1 MNLSEFLNIASSI
14 KSDPKYFLA
23 VNFGCRVNSAE
34 INQLS
39 QILVDQNFLPVN
51 KAQNSPN
58 IIIIN
63 TCSITQKGEKE
74 SLSKVRHLKKQ
85 FPNSLIFVTG
95 CAHLDKVSKL
105 KSVYVFDNQSKEN
118 ILSDTNCAYTSK
130 INDKF
135 SHSHKFI
142 LKIQSGCTQF
152 CSYCTVPYRRQYL
165 FSLSPKKAI
174 ETVNQAIKNGY
185 QELIITGVNLEQ
197 YQFGLSKL
205 IKTILA
211 KTQIKKISFG
221 SIPLNTIDK
230 TFISLYQN
238 PLYQPRLPTFLHIP
252 IQSGSDKILKL
263 MNRPYTREN
272 IIKKFNLLKSIK
284 VPFFQGGV
292 PRGQRGLTF
301 GTDIIVGFPKET
313 ATDFQKTYTLCQNLN
328 FKKIH
333 TFRFSPRPQTLAHY
347 YHQIN
352 PHIKSGIIKNRSQK
366 IRQLNA

>member
-1 MNLSEFLNIASSI
+1 MNLSEFLNIASFI

-23 VNFGCRVNSAE
+23 VNFGCRVNSSE

-51 KAQNSPN
+51 KTQNSPN

-95 CAHLDKVSKL
+95 CAHLDKVSEL
-105 KSVYVFDNQSKEN
+105 KSVYIFDNQSKED
-118 ILSDTNCAYTSK
+118 ILSDTNCAYTPK
-130 INDKF
+130 ILDKF
-135 SHSHKFI
+135 SHSHKFV

-174 ETVNQAIKNGY
+174 NTVNQAVKNGY

-205 IKTILA
+205 TKTILT

-238 PLYQPRLPTFLHIP
+238 PLYQPRLSTFLHIP

-263 MNRPYTREN
+263 MNRPYTVSKINET
-272 IIKKFNLLKSIK
+272 FLKLK
-284 VPFFQGGV
+284 TTNPKL
-292 PRGQRGLTF
+292 RF

-313 ATDFQKTYTLCQNLN
+313 ETDFKKTHTLCQNLN

-333 TFRFSPRPQTLAHY
+333 TFRFSPRPQTLAHH